1 LFGIDICS
9 AEEEVLPV
17 VTAPALG
24 YDQTAASLELNSDK
38 LSQPSDVNNSDAPGA
53 SSERSPPESQSRQVR
68 SCTKVIFYHTSF
80 DYQGLV
86 FLLVIHRVTD

>member
-1 LFGIDICS
+1 M
-9 AEEEVLPV
+9 

-24 YDQTAASLELNSDK
+24 YDQTAASLVELSSDK

-53 SSERSPPESQSRQVR
+53 SSERLPLESQSRQVR
-68 SCTKVIFYHTSF
+68 SCTKVIFYHTSS

-86 FLLVIHRVTD
+86 FLLVVHRVTD